1 LGRIDKFV
9 NPDGARAAWRLLR
22 TAWTLRQYPNRGRFV
37 PDFAGETV
45 IKAPVKSFGG
55 SREETFVGRR
65 HELGVLRAALEHA
78 FSRRGRGVM
87 IAGEPGIGKTRTAQE
102 FSEHAAQQGA
112 GVLWGRCH
120 EEAGAPPYWP
130 WVQIIRSLLQSRS
143 PEAPLGDLGPGAA
156 DIADLTPEM
165 RDRLLESSSGARL
178 KDTAEARFRM
188 FEAIRRLLAAACERE
203 ALVLVLDDLHW
214 ADAPSLRLLEFLAPE
229 IADIPLLLVGTY
241 RATELSR
248 QHPLSNTLGGL
259 ARAPHIARVD
269 LPGLTEDEA
278 QAFITA
284 AAGTKPPAWF
294 TRSLH
299 QQTEGNPLFLREIV
313 RFLEQQGILN
323 AEIKAPGAALPLVIR
338 VPEGLKEVIGRR
350 LNLLSPAC
358 NEVLALASVIGRN
371 FSLDVLTRAA
381 TQLAADEV
389 IEALDEALAA
399 HIINDAGNG
408 RYQFIHNLV
417 RVTLYDELSA
427 SVRRRMHRTVGT
439 ALEALGG
446 GDRRAVLPELAHHF
460 GAGGDLDRGID
471 FAVRAGQSADALL
484 AFEDAAQFF
493 QMALDTLALGAAADD
508 VTRSRLLFQ
517 LGEAQ
522 RKSGEFSRAQIT
534 LREAAEAARDLKLPE
549 LLANAALAYE
559 RISWRLGRPADAPP
573 EGLLADALRLVP
585 ETEIKL
591 RVELTGALARSL
603 LYAGSEKEA
612 RERLDFAIAVARK
625 SGDQALLA
633 RTLEY
638 LFDFPWG
645 PDGTRNLLAL
655 ASESLEAAV
664 RSGNT
669 EVAFM
674 ARVRRVACCLELSD
688 FEAVNDEIVHLS
700 RDDARMRQRDYAI
713 GLIGLRAAMALMR
726 GELDAAERL
735 LAEANSQASGTDTGQ
750 RANQMA
756 FIGVQVFTLR
766 REQGRLKELG
776 PVLTHYMRTASAAS
790 VWGPGLAV
798 LYTELDRLDEAR
810 AEFER
815 LAARDFDDLPR
826 DGRWATCLAYLAEV
840 CAALEDA
847 RRAAMLYRLLL
858 PYADRALVLGG
869 GFVCSGASGRHL
881 GMLAATMSNWSASER
896 HFEEALAMN
905 TRIGALLPLAHSHH
919 DYAAMLLARGDP
931 GARERAKA
939 LVQSCLSSARK
950 MGARA
955 LEERAAARLQELEAV
970 TSTSAGEDGLTP
982 REVEVL
988 RLIAIGRTNA
998 DIAIALAISLNT
1010 VATHVR
1016 SILAKTG
1023 SSNRTE
1029 AAAHAMRRGLT
1040 PGADH

>member
-1 LGRIDKFV
+1 
-9 NPDGARAAWRLLR
+9 
-22 TAWTLRQYPNRGRFV
+22 
-37 PDFAGETV
+37 
-45 IKAPVKSFGG
+45 
-55 SREETFVGRR
+55 
-65 HELGVLRAALEHA
+65 
-78 FSRRGRGVM
+78 
-87 IAGEPGIGKTRTAQE
+87 
-102 FSEHAAQQGA
+102 
-112 GVLWGRCH
+112 
-120 EEAGAPPYWP
+120 
-130 WVQIIRSLLQSRS
+130 
-143 PEAPLGDLGPGAA
+143 
-156 DIADLTPEM
+156 
-165 RDRLLESSSGARL
+165 
-178 KDTAEARFRM
+178 M
-188 FEAIRRLLAAACERE
+188 FEAIRRLLAAACEHQ

-229 IADIPLLLVGTY
+229 IADMPLLLVGTY

-259 ARAPHIARVD
+259 ARARHIARVD
-269 LPGLTEDEA
+269 LPGLSVDEA

-284 AAGTKPPAWF
+284 AAGATLPTWF

-323 AEIKAPGAALPLVIR
+323 AEIGALDAALPRVIR

-371 FSLDVLTRAA
+371 FSLEVLMRAA
-381 TQLAADEV
+381 APLGADEV

-399 HIINDAGNG
+399 RIVNEAGDR

-427 SVRRRMHRTVGT
+427 TVRRRMHRTVGSV
-439 ALEALGG
+439 LEALGG
-446 GDRRAVLPELAHHF
+446 GDRRALLPELAHHF
-460 GAGGDLDRGID
+460 SASGDLDRGID
-471 FAVRAGQSADALL
+471 YAIRAGQSAEALL
-484 AFEDAAQFF
+484 AVEDAAQFF
-493 QMALDTLALGAAADD
+493 QTALDALALRPAADEAM
-508 VTRSRLLFQ
+508 RCRLLFQ

-522 RKSGEFSRAQIT
+522 RKSGEFTGAQRT
-534 LREAAEAARDLKLPE
+534 LREAAEAARDLDLPE

-559 RISWRLGRPADAPP
+559 RISWRLGRPADSQP

-612 RERLDFAIAVARK
+612 RERLDFAISVARRL
-625 SGDQALLA
+625 GDPALLA
-633 RTLEY
+633 STLEY

-655 ASESLEAAV
+655 ASESLEAAI

-674 ARVRRVACCLELSD
+674 ARVRRVACCLELGD
-688 FEAVNDEIVHLS
+688 LEAVNDEIVQLS
-700 RDDARMRQRDYAI
+700 RDDARLRQRDYAI
-713 GLIGLRAAMALMR
+713 GLIGLRSAMALMR
-726 GELDAAERL
+726 GELDAAEHL
-735 LAEANSQASGTDTGQ
+735 LTEANSQASGTDTTQ

-756 FIGVQVFTLR
+756 FVGVQVFTLR

-776 PVLTHYMRTASAAS
+776 PVLTHFMRTASATS

-798 LYTELDRLDEAR
+798 LYVELDQLDKAR

-840 CAALEDA
+840 CAALNDA
-847 RRAAMLYRLLL
+847 GRAAMLYRLLL

-869 GFVCSGASGRHL
+869 GFVCSGSSGRHL
-881 GMLAATMSNWSASER
+881 GMLAAAMSDWSAAER

-905 TRIGALLPLAHSHH
+905 ARIGDLLPLAHTRH
-919 DYAAMLLARGDP
+919 DYAAMLLARGKP
-931 GARERAKA
+931 GDCERAKA
-939 LVQSCLSSARK
+939 LLQSCLSSARK

-955 LEERAAARLQELEAV
+955 LEERAAARLHALEALQR
-970 TSTSAGEDGLTP
+970 TSAGEDDLSP

-998 DIAIALAISLNT
+998 DIAAALAISLNT

-1029 AAAHAMRRGLT
+1029 AAALAMRRGL
-1040 PGADH
+1040 AFSRNH

>member
-1 LGRIDKFV
+1 
-9 NPDGARAAWRLLR
+9 
-22 TAWTLRQYPNRGRFV
+22 
-37 PDFAGETV
+37 
-45 IKAPVKSFGG
+45 
-55 SREETFVGRR
+55 
-65 HELGVLRAALEHA
+65 
-78 FSRRGRGVM
+78 M

-102 FSEHAAQQGA
+102 FSEYAAQKGA
-112 GVLWGRCH
+112 TVLWGRCH

-130 WVQIIRSLLQSRS
+130 WVQIIRSLLQSRA
-143 PEAPLGDLGPGAA
+143 PDAPLGDLGPGAA
-156 DIADLTPEM
+156 DIADLEPEM
-165 RDRLLESSSGARL
+165 RDRLPGLGSGARL
-178 KDTAEARFRM
+178 RDTAEARFRM
-188 FEAIRRLLAAACERE
+188 FEAIRRLLAGACERQP
-203 ALVLVLDDLHW
+203 LVLVLDDLHW

-229 IADIPLLLVGTY
+229 ITNIPLLLVGTY

-259 ARAPHIARVD
+259 ARAPHVTRVN
-269 LPGLTEDEA
+269 LPGLSVEEA

-284 AAGTKPPAWF
+284 AAGTNPPAWF

-323 AEIKAPGAALPLVIR
+323 AEIEAPDAALPRVIR

-371 FSLDVLTRAA
+371 FSLELLVRAA
-381 TQLAADEV
+381 APLGADEL

-399 HIINDAGNG
+399 HIINDAGNR

-446 GDRRAVLPELAHHF
+446 DRRAVLPELAHHF
-460 GAGGDLDRGID
+460 SASGDLDRGID
-471 FAVRAGQSADALL
+471 YAIRAGQSAEALL
-484 AFEDAAQFF
+484 AVEDAAQFF
-493 QMALDTLALGAAADD
+493 QIALDALALRPAADEAM
-508 VTRSRLLFQ
+508 RCRLLFQ

-522 RKSGEFSRAQIT
+522 RMSGDFPRAQTT
-534 LREAAEAARDLKLPE
+534 LRAAAEAALHFDLYEP
-549 LLANAALAYE
+549 LAKSALAYE
-559 RISWRLGRPADAPP
+559 WVSWRVGRAADARP
-573 EGLLADALRLVP
+573 ERLLADALRIVP
-585 ETEIKL
+585 ESEIKL
-591 RVELTGALARSL
+591 RVELTGGLARSL

-612 RERLDFAIAVARK
+612 RERLDSAIAIARRL
-625 SGDQALLA
+625 GDPALLA
-633 RTLEY
+633 STLEY

-645 PDGTRNLLAL
+645 PEGTRNLLAL
-655 ASESLEAAV
+655 ASEALEAAT
-664 RSGNT
+664 RSGNA
-669 EVAFM
+669 EVAYM
-674 ARVRRVACCLELSD
+674 ARVRRVACRLELGD
-688 FEAVNDEIVHLS
+688 FAAVEDDIVHLGRADAPVGR
-700 RDDARMRQRDYAI
+700 RDTAL
-713 GLIGLRAAMALMR
+713 GVIGLRAALALMR
-726 GELDAAERL
+726 GELDAAARL
-735 LAEANSQASGTDTGQ
+735 SAEANSRMSGVDTQ
-750 RANQMA
+750 ERESQMA
-756 FIGVQVFTLR
+756 FLSVQVFTLR
-766 REQGRLKELG
+766 REQGRLKELA
-776 PVLTHYMRTASAAS
+776 PVLTHFMRTTSAAS

-798 LYTELDRLDEAR
+798 LYVELDRLDEAR

-840 CAALEDA
+840 CAALNDA

-881 GMLAATMSNWSASER
+881 GMLAATMSNWRASER

-905 TRIGALLPLAHSHH
+905 TRIGALLPLAHARY
-919 DYAAMLLARGDP
+919 DYAAMLLARSAPGD
-931 GARERAKA
+931 RERAKA
-939 LVQSCLSSARK
+939 LLRSSLSSARK
-950 MGARA
+950 MGAHA
-955 LEERAAARLQELEAV
+955 LEQRAGARLQELEA
-970 TSTSAGEDGLTP
+970 TPAPSGGEGDLTP

-998 DIAIALAISLNT
+998 DIATALAISLNT

-1023 SSNRTE
+1023 CSNRTE
-1029 AAAHAMRRGLT
+1029 AAAHAMRRGVT
-1040 PGADH
+1040 TGVNH

>member
-1 LGRIDKFV
+1 
-9 NPDGARAAWRLLR
+9 LR
-22 TAWTLRQYPNRGRFV
+22 PSCNRGSFRAIRRREAV
-37 PDFAGETV
+37 IET
-45 IKAPVKSFGG
+45 PVKSLVGR
-55 SREETFVGRR
+55 REETFVGRQN
-65 HELGVLRAALEHA
+65 ELAVLRGALEKA
-78 FSRRGRGVM
+78 LSGRGGGVM

-102 FSEHAAQQGA
+102 FSEYAARQGA
-112 GVLWGRCH
+112 NVLWGRCH
-120 EEAGAPPYWP
+120 EQAGAPPYWP
-130 WVQIIRSLLQSRS
+130 WVQIIRSLLQSRA

-156 DIADLTPEM
+156 DIADLAPEI
-165 RDRLLESSSGARL
+165 RDRLPKTGSGARL
-178 KDTAEARFRM
+178 RDTAEARFRM
-188 FEAIRRLLAAACERE
+188 FEAIRRLLAGACEHQP
-203 ALVLVLDDLHW
+203 LVLVLDDLHW

-229 IADIPLLLVGTY
+229 IADLPLLLVGTY

-259 ARAPHIARVD
+259 ARARHIARVD
-269 LPGLTEDEA
+269 LPGLSVEEA
-278 QAFITA
+278 HAFIAA
-284 AAGTKPPAWF
+284 AAGTNPPTWF

-313 RFLEQQGILN
+313 RFLEQQGVLN
-323 AEIKAPGAALPLVIR
+323 AEIEAPNAAALPRVIR

-371 FSLDVLTRAA
+371 FSLDLLMRAA
-381 TQLAADEV
+381 APLGADEV

-399 HIINDAGNG
+399 RILNEAGDR

-427 SVRRRMHRTVGT
+427 SARRRMHRTVGT
-439 ALEALGG
+439 ALEASGG
-446 GDRRAVLPELAHHF
+446 GDRRALLPELAHHF
-460 GAGGDLDRGID
+460 SASGELDRGID
-471 FAVRAGQSADALL
+471 FTVRAGQSADALL

-493 QMALDTLALGAAADD
+493 QMALDTLALRPAADEA
-508 VTRSRLLFQ
+508 VRCRLLFQ

-522 RKSGEFSRAQIT
+522 RKSGEFTRAQAT
-534 LREAAEAARDLKLPE
+534 LREAAEAARDLDLPE

-559 RISWRLGRPADAPP
+559 RISWRLGRPADSPP

-585 ETEIKL
+585 ESEIKL

-612 RERLDFAIAVARK
+612 RERLDFAIAIARR

-655 ASESLEAAV
+655 ATESLEAAI

-674 ARVRRVACCLELSD
+674 ARVRRVACCLELGD
-688 FEAVNDEIVHLS
+688 FEAVNDEIVQLS
-700 RDDARMRQRDYAI
+700 RDDARLRQRDYAI
-713 GLIGLRAAMALMR
+713 GLIGLRSAMALMR

-735 LAEANSQASGTDTGQ
+735 LTEANSQASGTDTTQ

-756 FIGVQVFTLR
+756 FVGVQVFTLR

-776 PVLTHYMRTASAAS
+776 QVLTHFMRTASTTS

-798 LYTELDRLDEAR
+798 LYVELDQLDKAR

-826 DGRWATCLAYLAEV
+826 DGRWATCLTYLAEV
-840 CAALEDA
+840 CAALNDP
-847 RRAAMLYRLLL
+847 RRAAMLYRLLM

-881 GMLAATMSNWSASER
+881 GMLAAAMSDWPASER
-896 HFEEALAMN
+896 HFEDALAMN
-905 TRIGALLPLAHSHH
+905 TRIGALLPLAHTCH
-919 DYAAMLLARGDP
+919 DYAAMLLTRGEP
-931 GARERAKA
+931 GDRERAGA
-939 LVQSCLSSARK
+939 LLRSSLSSARK
-950 MGARA
+950 MGAHA
-955 LEERAAARLQELEAV
+955 LEERAAARLRELETAPP
-970 TSTSAGEDGLTP
+970 TSAGDDDLTP
-982 REVEVL
+982 REAEVL
-988 RLIAIGRTNA
+988 RLISIGRTNA
-998 DIAIALAISLNT
+998 DIATALAISLNT

-1023 SSNRTE
+1023 CSNRTE
-1029 AAAHAMRRGLT
+1029 AAAHAMRRGLAPRT
-1040 PGADH
+1040 DH

>member
-1 LGRIDKFV
+1 
-9 NPDGARAAWRLLR
+9 
-22 TAWTLRQYPNRGRFV
+22 
-37 PDFAGETV
+37 
-45 IKAPVKSFGG
+45 
-55 SREETFVGRR
+55 
-65 HELGVLRAALEHA
+65 VLRAALDEA
-78 FSRRGRGVM
+78 LSRRGRGVM

-102 FSEHAAQQGA
+102 FSEYAAQKGA
-112 GVLWGRCH
+112 TVLWGRCH

-130 WVQIIRSLLQSRS
+130 WVQIIRSLLQSRA
-143 PEAPLGDLGPGAA
+143 PDAPLGDLGPGAA
-156 DIADLTPEM
+156 DIADLAPEI
-165 RDRLLESSSGARL
+165 RDRLPGLGSGARL
-178 KDTAEARFRM
+178 RDTAEARFRM
-188 FEAIRRLLAAACERE
+188 FEAIRRLLAGACERQP
-203 ALVLVLDDLHW
+203 LVLVLDDLHW
-214 ADAPSLRLLEFLAPE
+214 ADVPSLRLLEFLAPE
-229 IADIPLLLVGTY
+229 ITNIPLLLVGTY

-259 ARAPHIARVD
+259 ARAPHVTRVN
-269 LPGLTEDEA
+269 LPGLSVEEA

-284 AAGTKPPAWF
+284 AAGTNPPAWF

-323 AEIKAPGAALPLVIR
+323 AEIEAPDAALPRVIR

-371 FSLDVLTRAA
+371 FSLELLVRAA
-381 TQLAADEV
+381 APLGADEL

-399 HIINDAGNG
+399 HIINDAGNR

-446 GDRRAVLPELAHHF
+446 DRRAVLPELAHHF
-460 GAGGDLDRGID
+460 SASGDLDRGID
-471 FAVRAGQSADALL
+471 YAIRAGQSAEALL
-484 AFEDAAQFF
+484 AVEDAAQFF
-493 QMALDTLALGAAADD
+493 QIALDALALRPAADEAM
-508 VTRSRLLFQ
+508 RCRLLFQ

-522 RKSGEFSRAQIT
+522 RMSGDFPRAQTT
-534 LREAAEAARDLKLPE
+534 LRAAAEAALHFDLYEPVAKS
-549 LLANAALAYE
+549 ALAYE
-559 RISWRLGRPADAPP
+559 WVSWRVGRASDARP
-573 EGLLADALRLVP
+573 ERLLADALRIVP
-585 ETEIKL
+585 ESEIKL
-591 RVELTGALARSL
+591 RVELTGGLARSL

-612 RERLDFAIAVARK
+612 RERLDSAIAIARRL
-625 SGDQALLA
+625 GDPALLA
-633 RTLEY
+633 STLEY

-645 PDGTRNLLAL
+645 PEGTRNLLAL
-655 ASESLEAAV
+655 ASEALEAAM
-664 RSGNT
+664 RSGNA
-669 EVAFM
+669 EVAYM
-674 ARVRRVACCLELSD
+674 ARVRRVACRLELGD
-688 FEAVNDEIVHLS
+688 FAAVEDDIVHLGRADAPVGR
-700 RDDARMRQRDYAI
+700 RDTAL
-713 GLIGLRAAMALMR
+713 GVIGLRAALALMR
-726 GELDAAERL
+726 GELDAAARL
-735 LAEANSQASGTDTGQ
+735 SAEANSRMSGVDTQ
-750 RANQMA
+750 ERESQMA
-756 FIGVQVFTLR
+756 FLSVQVFTLR
-766 REQGRLKELG
+766 REQGRLKELA
-776 PVLTHYMRTASAAS
+776 PVLTHFMRTTSAAS

-798 LYTELDRLDEAR
+798 LYVELDRLDEAR

-840 CAALEDA
+840 CAALNDA

-881 GMLAATMSNWSASER
+881 GMLAATMSNWRASER

-905 TRIGALLPLAHSHH
+905 TRIGALLPLAHARH
-919 DYAAMLLARGDP
+919 DYAAMLLARSAPGD
-931 GARERAKA
+931 RERAKA
-939 LVQSCLSSARK
+939 LLRSSLSSARK
-950 MGARA
+950 MGAHA
-955 LEERAAARLQELEAV
+955 LEQRAGARLQELEA
-970 TSTSAGEDGLTP
+970 TPAPSGGEGDLTP

-998 DIAIALAISLNT
+998 DIATALAISLNT

-1023 SSNRTE
+1023 CSNRTE
-1029 AAAHAMRRGLT
+1029 AAAHAMRRGVT
-1040 PGADH
+1040 TGVNH

>member
-1 LGRIDKFV
+1 
-9 NPDGARAAWRLLR
+9 
-22 TAWTLRQYPNRGRFV
+22 
-37 PDFAGETV
+37 
-45 IKAPVKSFGG
+45 
-55 SREETFVGRR
+55 
-65 HELGVLRAALEHA
+65 VLRAALEQA
-78 FSRRGRGVM
+78 LSGRGRGVM

-102 FSEHAAQQGA
+102 FSEYAAQQGA
-112 GVLWGRCH
+112 SALWGRCH

-130 WVQIIRSLLQSRS
+130 WVQIIRSLLQSPA
-143 PEAPLGDLGPGAA
+143 PEAPLGDLGPGAG
-156 DIADLTPEM
+156 DIADMVPEM
-165 RDRLLESSSGARL
+165 RDRLPRLGPATRL

-188 FEAIRRLLAAACERE
+188 FEAILRLLAGTCGQRP
-203 ALVLVLDDLHW
+203 LVLVLDDLHW

-229 IADIPLLLVGTY
+229 IADVPLLLLVTY

-269 LPGLTEDEA
+269 LPGLSVEEA
-278 QAFITA
+278 QAFITT
-284 AAGTKPPAWF
+284 AAGTRPPAWF

-313 RFLEQQGILN
+313 RFLDQQGILN
-323 AEIKAPGAALPLVIR
+323 AEFEASAAALPRVIR

-350 LNLLSPAC
+350 LNLLSPRC
-358 NEVLALASVIGRN
+358 NEVLALASVVGRN
-371 FSLDVLTRAA
+371 FSLDVLMRAA
-381 TQLAADEV
+381 APRGAEEL

-408 RYQFIHNLV
+408 RYQFTHNLV

-427 SVRRRMHRTVGT
+427 SVRRRMHRTVGA

-446 GDRRAVLPELAHHF
+446 GDRRALLPELAHHF

-471 FAVRAGQSADALL
+471 FAIRAGQSADASL

-493 QMALDTLALGAAADD
+493 QMALDSLALRPAADEI
-508 VTRSRLLFQ
+508 TRCRLLFQ

-522 RKSGEFSRAQIT
+522 RMSGDFSRAQTT
-534 LREAAEAARDLKLPE
+534 LREAAEAARQFE
-549 LLANAALAYE
+549 LYEPLAKAALAYE
-559 RISWRLGRPADAPP
+559 WVSWRIGRAADAPP
-573 EGLLADALRLVP
+573 ERLVADALRLVP
-585 ETEIKL
+585 ESEIKL

-612 RERLDFAIAVARK
+612 RERLDFAIAVARRL
-625 SGDQALLA
+625 GDPALLA
-633 RTLEY
+633 STLEY

-645 PDGTRNLLAL
+645 PDGTRDLLAL
-655 ASESLEAAV
+655 ASEALEAAM
-664 RSGNT
+664 RSGNA

-674 ARVRRVACCLELSD
+674 ARVRRVACRLELGD
-688 FEAVNDEIVHLS
+688 FEAVEDEIVHLW
-700 RDDARMRQRDYAI
+700 RADARLGRRDTAL
-713 GLIGLRAAMALMR
+713 GVIGLRAAMALMR
-726 GELDAAERL
+726 GELDAAARL
-735 LAEANSQASGTDTGQ
+735 SADANSRMSGADTTE
-750 RANQMA
+750 RESQMA
-756 FIGVQVFTLR
+756 FLSVQLFTLR

-776 PVLTHYMRTASAAS
+776 AVLTHFTRTASAAS
-790 VWGPGLAV
+790 VWRPGLAV
-798 LYTELDRLDEAR
+798 LYVELDRLDEAR

-815 LAARDFDDLPR
+815 LASRGFDDLPR

-840 CAALEDA
+840 CVALNDA
-847 RRAAMLYRLLL
+847 RRAATLYRLLL

-905 TRIGALLPLAHSHH
+905 ARIGALLPLAHTRH
-919 DYAAMLLARGDP
+919 DYATMMLARRWPGDREQ
-931 GARERAKA
+931 ART
-939 LVQSCLSSARK
+939 LLQSCLSSARK

-955 LEERAAARLQELEAV
+955 LEGRAAAQLEELETTPTA
-970 TSTSAGEDGLTP
+970 SAGDNGLTP

-998 DIAIALAISLNT
+998 DIATVLTISLNT

-1023 SSNRTE
+1023 CSNRTE
-1029 AAAHAMRRGLT
+1029 AAAHAIRRGLA
-1040 PGADH
+1040 PGVDH

>member
-1 LGRIDKFV
+1 
-9 NPDGARAAWRLLR
+9 
-22 TAWTLRQYPNRGRFV
+22 
-37 PDFAGETV
+37 
-45 IKAPVKSFGG
+45 
-55 SREETFVGRR
+55 
-65 HELGVLRAALEHA
+65 
-78 FSRRGRGVM
+78 M

-102 FSEHAAQQGA
+102 FSEHAVQRGA

-130 WVQIIRSLLQSRS
+130 WVQIIRSLLQART

-156 DIADLTPEM
+156 DIADLAPEM
-165 RDRLLESSSGARL
+165 RDRLPGSGSGARL
-178 KDTAEARFRM
+178 KDTPEARFRM
-188 FEAIRRLLAAACERE
+188 FEAIRRLLAVACGNQ

-259 ARAPHIARVD
+259 ARAPHIDRVD
-269 LPGLTEDEA
+269 LPGLSVEEA
-278 QAFITA
+278 HAFITA

-323 AEIKAPGAALPLVIR
+323 AEIEAPDAALPRVIR

-371 FSLDVLTRAA
+371 FSLDVLMRAA
-381 TQLAADEV
+381 TPLGADEL

-399 HIINDAGNG
+399 HIINDAGNR
-408 RYQFIHNLV
+408 RYQFTHNLV

-446 GDRRAVLPELAHHF
+446 DRRAVLPELAHHF
-460 GAGGDLDRGID
+460 SAGGDVDRGID

-493 QMALDTLALGAAADD
+493 QMALDTLALGTAADG
-508 VTRSRLLFQ
+508 VARCRLLFQ

-522 RKSGEFSRAQIT
+522 RKSAEFTRAQST
-534 LREAAEAARDLKLPE
+534 LREAAEAARDLNLPE
-549 LLANAALAYE
+549 LLAKAALAYE
-559 RISWRLGRPADAPP
+559 RISWRIGRPADAAP

-655 ASESLEAAV
+655 AGELLEAAV

-674 ARVRRVACCLELSD
+674 ARVRRVRMLSNS
-688 FEAVNDEIVHLS
+688 ATS
-700 RDDARMRQRDYAI
+700 RPSMTKSFI
-713 GLIGLRAAMALMR
+713 SRATMR
-726 GELDAAERL
+726 GCVNETTR
-735 LAEANSQASGTDTGQ
+735 
-750 RANQMA
+750 
-756 FIGVQVFTLR
+756 
-766 REQGRLKELG
+766 
-776 PVLTHYMRTASAAS
+776 SA
-790 VWGPGLAV
+790 
-798 LYTELDRLDEAR
+798 
-810 AEFER
+810 
-815 LAARDFDDLPR
+815 
-826 DGRWATCLAYLAEV
+826 
-840 CAALEDA
+840 
-847 RRAAMLYRLLL
+847 
-858 PYADRALVLGG
+858 
-869 GFVCSGASGRHL
+869 
-881 GMLAATMSNWSASER
+881 
-896 HFEEALAMN
+896 
-905 TRIGALLPLAHSHH
+905 
-919 DYAAMLLARGDP
+919 
-931 GARERAKA
+931 
-939 LVQSCLSSARK
+939 
-950 MGARA
+950 
-955 LEERAAARLQELEAV
+955 
-970 TSTSAGEDGLTP
+970 
-982 REVEVL
+982 
-988 RLIAIGRTNA
+988 
-998 DIAIALAISLNT
+998 
-1010 VATHVR
+1010 
-1016 SILAKTG
+1016 
-1023 SSNRTE
+1023 
-1029 AAAHAMRRGLT
+1029 
-1040 PGADH
+1040 

>member
-1 LGRIDKFV
+1 
-9 NPDGARAAWRLLR
+9 
-22 TAWTLRQYPNRGRFV
+22 
-37 PDFAGETV
+37 
-45 IKAPVKSFGG
+45 
-55 SREETFVGRR
+55 
-65 HELGVLRAALEHA
+65 
-78 FSRRGRGVM
+78 M

-102 FSEHAAQQGA
+102 FSEHAVQRGA

-130 WVQIIRSLLQSRS
+130 WVQIIRSLLQART

-156 DIADLTPEM
+156 DIADLAPEM
-165 RDRLLESSSGARL
+165 RDRLPGSGSGARL
-178 KDTAEARFRM
+178 KDTPEARFRM
-188 FEAIRRLLAAACERE
+188 FEAIRRLLAVACGNQ

-259 ARAPHIARVD
+259 ARAPHIDRVD
-269 LPGLTEDEA
+269 LPGLSVEEA
-278 QAFITA
+278 HAFITA

-323 AEIKAPGAALPLVIR
+323 AEIEAPDAALPRVIR

-371 FSLDVLTRAA
+371 FSLDVLMRAA
-381 TQLAADEV
+381 TPLGADEL

-399 HIINDAGNG
+399 HIINDAGNR
-408 RYQFIHNLV
+408 RYQFTHNLV

-446 GDRRAVLPELAHHF
+446 DRRAVLPELAHHF
-460 GAGGDLDRGID
+460 SAGGDVDRGID

-493 QMALDTLALGAAADD
+493 QMALDTLALGTAADG
-508 VTRSRLLFQ
+508 VARCRLLFQ

-522 RKSGEFSRAQIT
+522 RKSAEFTRAQST
-534 LREAAEAARDLKLPE
+534 LREAAEAARDLNLPE
-549 LLANAALAYE
+549 LLAKAALAYE
-559 RISWRLGRPADAPP
+559 RISWRIGRPADAAP

-655 ASESLEAAV
+655 AGESLEAAV

-674 ARVRRVACCLELSD
+674 ARVRRVACSLELGD
-688 FEAVNDEIVHLS
+688 LEAVNDEIVHLS
-700 RDDARMRQRDYAI
+700 RDDARLRQRDYAI
-713 GLIGLRAAMALMR
+713 GLIGLRSAMALMR

-735 LAEANSQASGTDTGQ
+735 LAEANSQASGTDTTQ

-756 FIGVQVFTLR
+756 FVGVQVFTLR

-776 PVLTHYMRTASAAS
+776 PVLTHFMRTTSASS

-798 LYTELDRLDEAR
+798 LYVELDRLDKAR

-840 CAALEDA
+840 CAALSDH

-869 GFVCSGASGRHL
+869 GFVCSGSSGRHL
-881 GMLAATMSNWSASER
+881 GMLAAAMSDWSTAER
-896 HFEEALAMN
+896 HFEDALAMN
-905 TRIGALLPLAHSHH
+905 TRIGGLLPLAHTRH
-919 DYAAMLLARGDP
+919 DYAAMMSARGKP
-931 GARERAKA
+931 GDCERAKA
-939 LVQSCLSSARK
+939 LLKSCLSSARK

-955 LEERAAARLQELEAV
+955 LEERAAARLQVLEALQR
-970 TSTSAGEDGLTP
+970 AGAGDDDLTP

-988 RLIAIGRTNA
+988 GLIAIGRTNA
-998 DIAIALAISLNT
+998 DIATALAISLNT

-1023 SSNRTE
+1023 CSNRTE
-1029 AAAHAMRRGLT
+1029 AAAHATRRGLG
-1040 PGADH
+1040 PSRDH